1 MPSDFFLLKTPKPLF
16 KADTATPINC
26 TMLDGCPIAQTLIA
40 RQVIAMNSKMYV
52 GSITTP
58 IANQVKT

>member
-1 MPSDFFLLKTPKPLF
+1 
-16 KADTATPINC
+16 
-26 TMLDGCPIAQTLIA
+26 MLDGCAIAQTLIA
-40 RQVIAMNSKMYV
+40 RQVMAMNSKMYV